1 MRGRKMT
8 MRIDVRA
15 QAAPEQA
22 ALDQSALERAAS
34 EQAAPDPVAL
44 VHLPALF
51 VGIAIMMIGTAFPF
65 VMTDATGRADHGI
78 AMALLWAMA
87 AGFVRGVGFI
97 PRHRVWRVLF
107 SGWACAIAL
116 TLYAV
121 LRWFA

>member
-1 MRGRKMT
+1 
-8 MRIDVRA
+8 MRIDARA

-22 ALDQSALERAAS
+22 AP
-34 EQAAPDPVAL
+34 EQAASDQAATDQAAPA
-44 VHLPALF
+44 HLPALF

-65 VMTDATGRADHGI
+65 VMSDATGRADHDI

-97 PRHRVWRVLF
+97 PRHRVWRILF

-121 LRWFA
+121 LRWSA

>member
-1 MRGRKMT
+1 
-8 MRIDVRA
+8 MRIDARA

-22 ALDQSALERAAS
+22 ASDQAATD
-34 EQAAPDPVAL
+34 QAAP

-51 VGIAIMMIGTAFPF
+51 VGIAIMVIGTAFPF
-65 VMTDATGRADHGI
+65 VMSDATGRADHGI

-87 AGFVRGVGFI
+87 AGFVRGVGFV
-97 PRHRVWRVLF
+97 PRHRVWRILF

-121 LRWFA
+121 LRWSA

>member
-1 MRGRKMT
+1 
-8 MRIDVRA
+8 MRIDARA

-22 ALDQSALERAAS
+22 ASDQAATD
-34 EQAAPDPVAL
+34 QAAP

-87 AGFVRGVGFI
+87 AGFVRGVGFV
-97 PRHRVWRVLF
+97 PRHRVWRILF

-121 LRWFA
+121 LRWSA

>member
-1 MRGRKMT
+1 MT
-8 MRIDVRA
+8 MRIDARA
-15 QAAPEQA
+15 QATPEQAAPEQA
-22 ALDQSALERAAS
+22 ASGQD
-34 EQAAPDPVAL
+34 AP

-65 VMTDATGRADHGI
+65 VMSDAMGRADHGI

-121 LRWFA
+121 LRWSA

>member
-1 MRGRKMT
+1 MRVDTG
-8 MRIDVRA
+8 A
-15 QAAPEQA
+15 HAAYEQEASGHA
-22 ALDQSALERAAS
+22 ALEQAAS
-34 EQAAPDPVAL
+34 EQPTAEQVAPVP
-44 VHLPALF
+44 VHLPTLF

-65 VMTDATGRADHGI
+65 VMSDATGRADHGI

-107 SGWACAIAL
+107 SGWACVIAL

-121 LRWFA
+121 LRWSA

>member
-1 MRGRKMT
+1 
-8 MRIDVRA
+8 MRIDARA

-22 ALDQSALERAAS
+22 AP
-34 EQAAPDPVAL
+34 EQAASDQAAP

-51 VGIAIMMIGTAFPF
+51 AGIAIMMIGTAFPF

-121 LRWFA
+121 LRWSA

>member
-1 MRGRKMT
+1 MRGRRMT
-8 MRIDVRA
+8 MRIDARV
-15 QAAPEQA
+15 QSAPEQA
-22 ALDQSALERAAS
+22 A
-34 EQAAPDPVAL
+34 P

-97 PRHRVWRVLF
+97 PRHRVWRILF

-116 TLYAV
+116 TLYAA
-121 LRWFA
+121 LRWSA

>member
-1 MRGRKMT
+1 
-8 MRIDVRA
+8 MRIDARA
-15 QAAPEQA
+15 QSAPEQSAPEQA
-22 ALDQSALERAAS
+22 A
-34 EQAAPDPVAL
+34 P

-87 AGFVRGVGFI
+87 AGFVRGMGFI
-97 PRHRVWRVLF
+97 PRHRVWRGLF

-121 LRWFA
+121 LRWSA

>member
-1 MRGRKMT
+1 
-8 MRIDVRA
+8 MRIDARA
-15 QAAPEQA
+15 QATPEQEASGHA
-22 ALDQSALERAAS
+22 ALEQPAS
-34 EQAAPDPVAL
+34 EQAAPDQVAPVP

-97 PRHRVWRVLF
+97 PRHRVWRALF

-121 LRWFA
+121 LRWSA

>member
-1 MRGRKMT
+1 
-8 MRIDVRA
+8 MRIDARVQSA
-15 QAAPEQA
+15 PEQSAPEQA
-22 ALDQSALERAAS
+22 A
-34 EQAAPDPVAL
+34 P

-65 VMTDATGRADHGI
+65 VMSDATGRADHGI

-97 PRHRVWRVLF
+97 PRHRVWRILF

-121 LRWFA
+121 LRWSA